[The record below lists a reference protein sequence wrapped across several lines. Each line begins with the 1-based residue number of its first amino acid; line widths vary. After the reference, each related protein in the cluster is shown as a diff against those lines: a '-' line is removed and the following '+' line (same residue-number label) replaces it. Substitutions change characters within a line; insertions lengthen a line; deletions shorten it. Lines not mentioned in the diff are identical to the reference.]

1 VAPSQGCGVVGLTK
15 MMVAAIALGAVVG
28 LTLALTG
35 AGGILAVP
43 LLVFVLHLG
52 VAQSAPV
59 ALLAVGLAS
68 ALGAVLGL
76 RRGQVR
82 YRAALLIGGAGML
95 LAPVGVVLAQ
105 RLPNG
110 PLMVLF
116 AFVMAGSASAMY
128 RRGRAGGRPA
138 QVGEGA
144 RRRTCVRDPGT
155 GRFIWTRPCALAL
168 AFTGMGSGL
177 LTGLLGVGGGFV
189 IVPALTRYSDLAAE
203 SVVGTSLAVIALVS
217 VSGVTSAAAHGAVPW
232 DIALPFSCGAM
243 VALLAG
249 RRLARRL
256 SGPWLQ
262 LCFAA
267 ISAGVALM
275 LLLRGVLALVQG

>member
-1 VAPSQGCGVVGLTK
+1 
-15 MMVAAIALGAVVG
+15 MVAAIALGAVVG

-116 AFVMAGSASAMY
+116 AFVVAWSARAMY
-128 RRGRAGGRPA
+128 RRGRGRPA
-138 QVGEGA
+138 SVGEGG
-144 RRRTCVRDPGT
+144 RSRTCVRHPDT
-155 GRFIWTRPCALAL
+155 GRFIWTRPCALTL

-217 VSGVTSAAAHGAVPW
+217 VSGVTSAAAHGAMPW

-275 LLLRGVLALVQG
+275 LLLRGVSALVQG